1 MRHKIKEFLTLEER
15 DNLLKQPN
23 HRTTAGIRDYC
34 ILALMMFTGLRR
46 QEICDLNRSSLKPT
60 GKKLNLYIYGKG
72 KKWRKIPI
80 RNLDLLY
87 SLERY
92 FKRIKT
98 ISDPEAPMFFKVKK
112 RGSEKYDPITP
123 ATIRFI
129 VDKYTKMAGIQKRI
143 TPHSLRHT
151 FITLALQAGADLA
164 TVKSLAG
171 HENVQTTS
179 GYLHTTEE
187 LMEKAVERLSL

>member
-1 MRHKIKEFLTLEER
+1 MRHKIKEFLTKEER
-15 DNLLKQPN
+15 DLLLKQPSR
-23 HRTTAGIRDYC
+23 RTTKGIRDYC
-34 ILALMMFTGLRR
+34 ILALMVLTGLRR
-46 QEICDLNRSSLKPT
+46 QEVCDLKRSSLKPA

-80 RNLDLLY
+80 RDLDLLY
-87 SLERY
+87 WLERY
-92 FKRIKT
+92 FKRVKT
-98 ISDPEAPMFFKVKK
+98 LNDPDAPMFFKAKK
-112 RGSEKYDPITP
+112 RGSDKYDPITP
-123 ATIRFI
+123 ATIRFMI
-129 VDKYTKMAGIQKRI
+129 DKYVKMAGIQKRI

-179 GYLHTTEE
+179 NYLHTTEE